1 MFQWDEISVP
11 DGDGETMGVGEGRV
25 EQQLNTVRWLD
36 DGFEAL
42 ICENAYISIQN
53 DLNFLLVA
61 PGQYFQELST
71 MFAES

>member
-1 MFQWDEISVP
+1 MAR
-11 DGDGETMGVGEGRV
+11 GEGRV
-25 EQQLNTVRWLD
+25 EQQLNTVRLLD
-36 DGFEAL
+36 DSFEDL

-53 DLNFLLVA
+53 DLESLFVA